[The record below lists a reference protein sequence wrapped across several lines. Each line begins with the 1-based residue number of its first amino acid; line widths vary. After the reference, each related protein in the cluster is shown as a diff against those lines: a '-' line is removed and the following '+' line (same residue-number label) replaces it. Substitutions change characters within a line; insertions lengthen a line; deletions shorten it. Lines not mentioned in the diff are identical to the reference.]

1 MKSFYLTDAGRVRS
15 HNEDSVTILK
25 NSSGEYLMIV
35 ADGMGGHRAGE
46 VASSMV
52 VTHFAKRFSQTSS
65 VGSMS
70 DAVNWLRDNINE
82 INEGILKY
90 ADENPDSKGLGTT
103 AVMALLT
110 SEYLIFA
117 NIGDSSGFV
126 MKNKELHKVT
136 NDHTLVNLLV
146 QSGDIT
152 EEEAKYH
159 PKKNV
164 LMKALGAAEKVEPDI
179 FDVDMSSEAILL
191 CSDGLTSM
199 LTNEQI
205 NRVLIDEE
213 LTIEQKVSKLIKKC
227 NVRGGLDNISIA
239 YLEIKN
245 LESGEEE

>member
-25 NSSGEYLMIV
+25 NANNEYLMIV

-46 VASSMV
+46 VASSLV
-52 VTHFAKRFSQTSS
+52 VTHFGKRFTSIS
-65 VGSMS
+65 SMGSKL

-90 ADENPDSKGLGTT
+90 AEENPDSKGLGTT
-103 AVMALLT
+103 AVIALLT
-110 SEYLIFA
+110 KEYLIFS
-117 NIGDSSGFV
+117 NVGDSSGYIL
-126 MKNKELHKVT
+126 KNKEIHKVT
-136 NDHTLVNLLV
+136 KDHTLVNLLV

-164 LMKALGAAEKVEPDI
+164 LMKALGASEKVEPDI
-179 FDVDMSSEAILL
+179 FDVDTSSEAILL

-199 LTNEQI
+199 LSDDQI
-205 NRVLIDEE
+205 EKVLIDEDLE
-213 LTIEQKVSKLIKKC
+213 IEEKVSKLIKKC
-227 NVRGGLDNISIA
+227 NVRGGTDNISIA
-239 YLEIKN
+239 YLEI
-245 LESGEEE
+245 ESGEQE

>member
-25 NSSGEYLMIV
+25 NATGEYLMIV

-52 VTHFAKRFSQTSS
+52 VTHFGKRFMGTSS
-65 VGSMS
+65 RGSKL
-70 DAVNWLRDNINE
+70 DAVNWIRDNINE
-82 INEGILKY
+82 VNEEILKY
-90 ADENPDSKGLGTT
+90 AEENPNSKGLGTT

-110 SEYLIFA
+110 KDYLIFA
-117 NIGDSSGFV
+117 NVGDSSGFI
-126 MKNKELHKVT
+126 MKNNEIHKVT
-136 NDHTLVNLLV
+136 KDHTLVNLLV

-164 LMKALGAAEKVEPDI
+164 LMKALGGAEKVEPDI
-179 FDVDMSSEAILL
+179 FDVDTKSEAILL

-199 LTNEQI
+199 LSNDQI
-205 NRVLIDEE
+205 EHVLNDNE
-213 LTIEQKVSKLIKKC
+213 LTIEEKVTKLIRKC
-227 NVRGGLDNISIA
+227 NIRGGNDNISIA
-239 YLEIKN
+239 YLVI
-245 LESGEEE
+245 ESGEKE

>member
-25 NSSGEYLMIV
+25 NATGEYLMIV

-52 VTHFAKRFSQTSS
+52 VTHFGKRFMGTSS
-65 VGSMS
+65 MGSKL
-70 DAVNWLRDNINE
+70 DAVNWIRDNINE
-82 INEGILKY
+82 VNEEILKY
-90 ADENPDSKGLGTT
+90 AEENPNSKGLGTT

-110 SEYLIFA
+110 KDYLIFA
-117 NIGDSSGFV
+117 NVGDSSGFI
-126 MKNKELHKVT
+126 MKNNEIHKVT
-136 NDHTLVNLLV
+136 KDHTLVNLLV

-164 LMKALGAAEKVEPDI
+164 LMKALGEAEKVEPDI
-179 FDVDMSSEAILL
+179 FDVDTKSEAILL

-199 LTNEQI
+199 LSNDQI
-205 NRVLIDEE
+205 EHVLNDNE
-213 LTIEQKVSKLIKKC
+213 LTIEEKVTKLIRKC
-227 NVRGGLDNISIA
+227 NIRGGNDNISIA
-239 YLEIKN
+239 YLVI
-245 LESGEEE
+245 ESGEKE

>member
-1 MKSFYLTDAGRVRS
+1 MKSFYLTDPGKVRS

-52 VTHFAKRFSQTSS
+52 VTHFGKRFAKISS
-65 VGSMS
+65 VGSKI
-70 DAVNWLRDNINE
+70 DAVNWIRDNINE
-82 INEGILKY
+82 VNESILKY
-90 ADENPDSKGLGTT
+90 AEENPNSKGLGTT
-103 AVMALLT
+103 AVIALLT

-117 NIGDSSGFV
+117 NVGDSSGFI

-136 NDHTLVNLLV
+136 KDHTLVNLLV

-164 LMKALGAAEKVEPDI
+164 LMKALGAAEKIEPDI
-179 FDVDMSSEAILL
+179 FDVDMQSEAILL
-191 CSDGLTSM
+191 CSDGLTTM
-199 LTNEQI
+199 LAEDQI
-205 NRVLIDEE
+205 NHVLIDEE
-213 LTIEQKVSKLIKKC
+213 LDVEQKVTKLIRKC
-227 NVRGGLDNISIA
+227 NVRGGTDNISIA
-239 YLEIKN
+239 YLEIE
-245 LESGEEE
+245 ESGEKE